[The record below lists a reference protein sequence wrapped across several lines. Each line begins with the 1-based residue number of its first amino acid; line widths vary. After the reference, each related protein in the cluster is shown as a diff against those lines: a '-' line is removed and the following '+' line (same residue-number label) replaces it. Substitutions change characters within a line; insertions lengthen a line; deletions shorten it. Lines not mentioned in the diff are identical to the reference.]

1 MQMVRASARGSTPRS
16 SSARTI
22 RSSRS
27 RAASTPPPR
36 EPPAITRP
44 SHLLKCTSAP
54 PLALALPHR
63 SPCTATSQAAVKP
76 RSKHTISAASAMKI
90 ARSVSPSRASSR
102 CPTRPPKPSRT
113 RYPGRR
119 TRRVSSATRCSTR
132 QSRSMAPRARTKRA
146 PIRRTEHKTRLL
158 RSYLSAP
165 GRGWRPPSEGGAM
178 GPPSRRELQK
188 PAPSKRPSLSM

>member
-1 MQMVRASARGSTPRS
+1 MLTQRNTNNFLGLRQHTVN
-16 SSARTI
+16 
-22 RSSRS
+22 
-27 RAASTPPPR
+27 
-36 EPPAITRP
+36 TRP

-54 PLALALPHR
+54 PLALASPHR
-63 SPCTATSQAAVKP
+63 SPCTATSQAAVTP

-132 QSRSMAPRARTKRA
+132 QSRSMAPRAQTKRA

-178 GPPSRRELQK
+178 GPPSRRELQR
-188 PAPSKRPSLSM
+188 PAPSKRPSMSM